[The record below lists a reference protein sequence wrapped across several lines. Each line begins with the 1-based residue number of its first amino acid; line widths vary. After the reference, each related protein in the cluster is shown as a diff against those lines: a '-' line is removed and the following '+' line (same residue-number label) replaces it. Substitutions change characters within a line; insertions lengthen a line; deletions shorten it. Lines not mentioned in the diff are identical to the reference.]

1 MDSVGTETVLAEID
15 GLSALWRQTLGDPEI
30 CVAVLDGLVD
40 ETHPCFQGAK
50 LTRLPTLVTDT
61 AGNGPMSVHGTHVT
75 SVIFGQPGGP
85 LHGVSPRCRGLIIPV
100 FRDGPTGR
108 LSQLDLARAIEQAV
122 EEGAH
127 VINISGGERSPL
139 GEPDDLLAR
148 AIRLCDDHR
157 VLITAAT
164 GNDGCRC
171 LHVPAAVGS
180 VLAVGAIGRNGQPLE
195 MSNWGEAYQRKG
207 VLAPGENIRGAVP
220 GGGTALLTGTSFAAP
235 IVAGV
240 AALLLSIQRR
250 DGKNPDPRAVR
261 EAIVESAL
269 PCDQA
274 RISDYHRCLAG
285 VLNIPGAY
293 TLITQ
298 GQGGTKPMSHSEAG
312 IASGPS
318 TEPSSPPL
326 EAAVQ
331 EKMEKRVHGAAPPAM
346 PAISPQ
352 PPTAVPDSP
361 AAAEVGTGSS
371 GVSPAGSCSCEGGK
385 KSYVYG
391 LGGIGYDFGTE
402 ARRDSF
408 KQLMPMVNGR
418 PPHPGATEEMV
429 SYLEANPSESTKLI
443 WTFNLELT
451 PIYAIEAEM
460 PYARE
465 VYEFLRKAL
474 NGQIQKED
482 SPDYISRVSLPGI
495 LTNRTVRLYSGQI
508 IPAVV
513 AQYRGLW
520 SWSVNALI
528 DTVVGRFEPDR
539 HEIIRAS
546 LQNFLDKVYYELRN
560 LGQSSPD
567 RALNYSA
574 TNAFQASEAISRAL
588 HPKHVVPGAGL
599 YMLDRISVSKSP
611 FCRMDSDCWDVKLT
625 FFDPENERR
634 ARTVMRFT
642 VDVSDELPVTLGPV
656 RHWTES
662 SACC

>member
-1 MDSVGTETVLAEID
+1 MASVGTETTLAEIN
-15 GLSALWRQTLGDPEI
+15 GLAALWDQTLGDPEV
-30 CVAVLDGLVD
+30 CVAVLDGPVD
-40 ETHPCFQGAK
+40 ETHPCFRGAK
-50 LTRLPTLVTDT
+50 LTRLSTLVTET
-61 AGNGPMSVHGTHVT
+61 ADIGPMSAHGTHVA
-75 SVIFGQPGGP
+75 SIIFGQPEGP
-85 LHGVSPRCRGLIIPV
+85 VHGVSPRCRGLIVPV
-100 FRDGPTGR
+100 FRDGHPGR

-122 EEGAH
+122 KEGAQ
-127 VINISGGERSPL
+127 VINISGGERSPF

-157 VLITAAT
+157 VLITAAA
-164 GNDGCRC
+164 GNDGCEC
-171 LHVPAAVGS
+171 LHVPAAVGA
-180 VLAVGAIGRNGQPLE
+180 VLAVGAIGQNGQPLE

-250 DGKNPDPRAVR
+250 DGKNPDPRAVGD
-261 EAIVESAL
+261 AIVESAL
-269 PCDQA
+269 PCDPG
-274 RISDYHRCLAG
+274 RTSDHRRCLAG

-293 TLITQ
+293 ALITKAK
-298 GQGGTKPMSHSEAG
+298 GGTVSMTNSD
-312 IASGPS
+312 ASVPSLAVEPNGP
-318 TEPSSPPL
+318 TPET
-326 EAAVQ
+326 AVQ
-331 EKMEKRVHGAAPPAM
+331 EKIEKQVPGVAPPAM
-346 PAISPQ
+346 PVMSPQ
-352 PPTAVPDSP
+352 SPTAGHNPQASAGVTATP
-361 AAAEVGTGSS
+361 S
-371 GVSPAGSCSCEGGK
+371 GVSPSASCSCEGGK

-429 SYLEANPSESTKLI
+429 GYLEANPSESTKLI

-495 LTNRTVRLYSGQI
+495 LTNRTARLYSGQV
-508 IPAVV
+508 IPVVV

-520 SWSVNALI
+520 SWSVNTLI
-528 DTVVGRFEPDR
+528 DTVVRRFDPGK
-539 HEIIRAS
+539 HESIRAS

-574 TNAFQASEAISRAL
+574 TNAFQASESMSRAL

-634 ARTVMRFT
+634 ARMVMRFT

>member
-1 MDSVGTETVLAEID
+1 VAANGTETRLAEIA
-15 GLSALWRQTLGDPEI
+15 GLAALWDKTLGDPEV
-30 CVAVLDGLVD
+30 CVAVLDGPVD
-40 ETHPCFQGAK
+40 ETHACFQGAK

-61 AGNGPMSVHGTHVT
+61 AGHGPMSVHGTHVT

-85 LHGVSPRCRGLIIPV
+85 VQGVASRCRGLIIPV
-100 FRDGPTGR
+100 FPEGHAGR
-108 LSQLDLARAIEQAV
+108 LSQVDLARAIEQAV

-127 VINISGGERSPL
+127 VINISGGERSPI

-148 AIRLCDDHR
+148 AIRLCDERR
-157 VLITAAT
+157 VLITAAA
-164 GNDGCRC
+164 GNDGCAC

-180 VLAVGAIGRNGQPLE
+180 VLAVGAIGQNGQPLE

-240 AALLLSIQRR
+240 AALLLSVQRQN
-250 DGKNPDPRAVR
+250 GKNPDPRLVG

-269 PCDQA
+269 PCDPG
-274 RISDYHRCLAG
+274 RNSDYSRCLAG

-293 TLITQ
+293 ALITQ
-298 GQGGTKPMSHSEAG
+298 GKGGTKAMSQSEAG
-312 IASGPS
+312 IAPSSS
-318 TEPSSPPL
+318 TEPSGPPP
-326 EAAVQ
+326 ESAAQ
-331 EKMEKRVHGAAPPAM
+331 EKMQKKVPGAAPPAM
-346 PAISPQ
+346 PAFSPQ
-352 PPTAVPDSP
+352 PPTGGSDSP
-361 AAAEVGTGSS
+361 AVVGEAPQPSR
-371 GVSPAGSCSCEGGK
+371 VSPSGSCSCESGK

-391 LGGIGYDFGTE
+391 LGSIGYDFGTE

-408 KQLMPMVNGR
+408 RQLMPMVNDR
-418 PPHPGATEEMV
+418 PAQPGATAEMV
-429 SYLEANPSESTKLI
+429 NYLEANPSESTKVI

-465 VYEFLRKAL
+465 VYDFLRKAL
-474 NGQIQKED
+474 KGQIQKED
-482 SPDYISRVSLPGI
+482 SPDYVSRVSLPGI

-508 IPAVV
+508 VPVVV
-513 AQYRGLW
+513 AQNRGLW

-528 DTVVGRFEPDR
+528 ETVVARFER
-539 HEIIRAS
+539 GQHETIRAS

-560 LGQSSPD
+560 LGQTSPD

-574 TNAFQASEAISRAL
+574 TNAFQASEAMARAL

-634 ARTVMRFT
+634 ARMVMRFT